1 MIQKSLFSLDNNAY
15 YIYIILLII
24 ISVIIILFYLNKTN
38 NKHGTLY
45 EKYGDTPY
53 SDNDYLK
60 QNIPT
65 DPLPYYYPI
74 QSSTVS
80 LRPCQIRFTSNNSS
94 AYVFEDEWKEFD
106 TIANKDE
113 EGNDVVLNNPYK
125 IFTKNGTSNMMF
137 KNFSEESRCFKL
149 KNDNHFKN
157 TYKYKANDLISYN
170 NYKYTTFTTA
180 ENGKK
185 EYMQMNFN
193 PSLNDTEYHNNALD
207 TICSFK
213 YKTVLDPPLKTNM
226 LYRLSINDDVVENIE
241 KSYISDNDNS
251 KFLTDDLV
259 LTELLNMESIVYY
272 YENGSFK
279 FKIIKDNTP
288 LNIIVYRFERNLLC
302 SDEEILS
309 YDKLSSDD
317 TKLNTSDLINVE
329 KLLVPTTIDDTG
341 LPYNTLNDFKTAKY
355 YYNYYNERVDYDEP
369 IYYNNKGTLLSKL
382 KKYID
387 DRINVLNVPTKN
399 KIAERKNELHQLE
412 NNKNEFAEKISTIDK
427 YIINIIT
434 LDSQNYEE
442 DTKKFLNKFY
452 KPGKI
457 YVLKHIDKKVVEPVI
472 SGGDISSHLNDKK
485 DTKTINYAV
494 GSDNNVIIE
503 MPHFPNAYYID
514 NKNKTLSYGN
524 WSVKSSLNTVNDEGL
539 SALIQHHGSRTITQ
553 THSSLYSYK
562 TERWVDRWYTKW
574 EQQCGRN
581 RQRKWVCNW
590 VEVWDTYRVFDGYDT
605 HWAHVTKNSAYGAI
619 GTKPEITIT
628 MPQVYYIS
636 AFKFYGIDG
645 QHNTTHNAKNIEVY
659 GKFQNNRN
667 VWITEKIFKFTLPQN
682 AAWNTSE
689 LYKVDVPGYYK
700 EIVFKVLDNWG
711 NKDSTKI
718 GNIYLYNNP
727 NIVEQKNINFPTDIS
742 ININNK
748 NYRMN
753 AGNYTIRSNIKDK
766 SSEIID
772 KNNKTILNVNNT
784 RLLKLTYNVPKK
796 LNELLNYNIS
806 KQPFN
811 HKKWVTKEK
820 GEKNFIELTSNKN
833 LDEYET
839 YKISAYLY
847 NNKQYIINIRLY
859 DSNKNEISSEKYKI
873 IMDNYPDKWKMFW
886 IKIYITVDISVSG
899 AIYLKTTRN
908 NNDLFHYNSN
918 NTGLDSNTAAY
929 YKSVE
934 ESKDA
939 KYSTDLKNIFEIT
952 HKEGEISE
960 LESLIINESKIINDE
975 DFKKMLSVK
984 RDTEEYED
992 DAYINRIKN
1001 TYNNILNY
1009 VNTDDSSSAYLNEN
1023 IKVNDGFKIEGKDN
1037 YDIKNYISY
1046 QSVDD
1051 DMRTPSAE
1059 SVIANEVYDI
1069 KQHAKK
1075 YIYFT
1080 KK

>member
-1 MIQKSLFSLDNNAY
+1 MIQKSLFSLDNNV
-15 YIYIILLII
+15 YIILLII

-38 NKHGTLY
+38 NKHNTLY

-53 SDNDYLK
+53 DNNEYLK

-113 EGNDVVLNNPYK
+113 EGKDVVLNNPYK

-149 KNDNHFKN
+149 KNENNMKN

-170 NYKYTTFTTA
+170 NNKYTTFTTA

-185 EYMQMNFN
+185 EYMQMNFD
-193 PSLNDTEYHNNALD
+193 PSLNDTQYHNSALD
-207 TICSFK
+207 SICSFK
-213 YKTVLDPPLKTNM
+213 YRTVLEPPLQTNI
-226 LYRLSINDDVVENIE
+226 LYRLSINDDEVENIE
-241 KSYISDNDNS
+241 KSYISDDDNS

-259 LTELLNMESIVYY
+259 MTELLNMESIVYY

-279 FKIIKDNTP
+279 FRIIKDDTP
-288 LNIIVYRFERNLLC
+288 LNIIVYKFERNLLC

-317 TKLNTSDLINVE
+317 TKLNTSALINVE
-329 KLLVPTTIDDTG
+329 NLIQPINIDDTG
-341 LPYNTLNDFKTAKY
+341 LPYNILNDFKTSKY
-355 YYNYYNERVDYDEP
+355 YYNYKNERVDYDEP
-369 IYYNNKGTLLSKL
+369 IYYNNKGILLSKL

-387 DRINVLNVPTKN
+387 DRINVLNFPIKN
-399 KIAERKNELHQLE
+399 KIAEMNNELQQLE
-412 NNKNEFAEKISTIDK
+412 NNKNAFAEKISTIDK

-442 DTKKFLNKFY
+442 DTRNFLNTFY

-457 YVLKHIDKKVVEPVI
+457 YVIKHIDRKVLEPI
-472 SGGDISSHLNDKK
+472 ITGGDISTNLNDIK

-494 GSDNNVIIE
+494 GTNNNVIIN
-503 MPHFPNAYYID
+503 MPHFPDAYYIN
-514 NKNKTLSYGN
+514 NKSNTLSYGN
-524 WSVKSSLNTVNDEGL
+524 WVVKSSLNTVNDEGL
-539 SALIQHHGSRTITQ
+539 SALIQNHASRNITQ
-553 THSSLYSYK
+553 RHSSMYSYH
-562 TERWVDRWYTKW
+562 TERWVDRGYYTWGYRGYGWRWRW
-574 EQQCGRN
+574 E
-581 RQRKWVCNW
+581 KYWVSN
-590 VEVWDTYRVFDGYDT
+590 RVFDGYDT

-628 MPQVYYIS
+628 MPQVYYITG
-636 AFKFYGIDG
+636 FKFYGIKE
-645 QHNTTHNAKNIEVY
+645 QHNVSHNAKNIEVY
-659 GKFQNNRN
+659 GKFQNDRK
-667 VWITEKIFKFTLPQN
+667 VWITEKIFKFTLPNN
-682 AAWNTSE
+682 ASWNTSE

-718 GNIYLYNNP
+718 GNIYLFNNP
-727 NIVEQKNINFPTDIS
+727 NMIEQKDINFLTDIS
-742 ININNK
+742 VNINNK
-748 NYRMN
+748 NYRIN

-766 SSEIID
+766 SSEFIN
-772 KNNKTILNVNNT
+772 KNNKTILKFNNT
-784 RLLKLTYNVPKK
+784 RLLKLTYTVPKK
-796 LNELLNYNIS
+796 LNELLEYNKS

-811 HKKWVTKEK
+811 HKKWETKEK
-820 GEKNFIELTSNKN
+820 DEKNFIELTSNKN

-847 NNKQYIINIRLY
+847 NNKKYIPNIILY
-859 DSNKNEISSEKYKI
+859 DSNKKEISREKYKI
-873 IMDNYPDKWKMFW
+873 IMDEYPDKWKMFW
-886 IKIYITVDISVSG
+886 IKIYIIVDISISG

-908 NNDLFHYNSN
+908 NNELFHYNSKN
-918 NTGLDSNTAAY
+918 PSVDSNSAAY
-929 YKSVE
+929 YKSVK
-934 ESKDA
+934 ESTNA
-939 KYSTDLKNIFEIT
+939 KYSSDLKDIFEIT
-952 HKEGEISE
+952 KKEGEISE
-960 LESLIINESKIINDE
+960 LESLIINESNFIKDD

-984 RDTEEYED
+984 RDMEEYEE
-992 DAYINRIKN
+992 DAYINKIKN

-1009 VNTDDSSSAYLNEN
+1009 VSTDDSAVAFLNDN
-1023 IKVNDGFKIEGKDN
+1023 INVNTGFKIEGQEN
-1037 YDIKNYISY
+1037 YDIKKYISY
-1046 QSVDD
+1046 QDVDD

-1059 SVIANEVYDI
+1059 RVIDNEVYDV
-1069 KQHAKK
+1069 KQHAKR

>member
-1 MIQKSLFSLDNNAY
+1 MIQKSLFSLDKNAY

-24 ISVIIILFYLNKTN
+24 ISVIIILYYLNITN

-53 SDNDYLK
+53 SNTEYLK

-94 AYVFEDEWKEFD
+94 AYVFEDGWKEFD
-106 TIANKDE
+106 TITNKDE

-193 PSLNDTEYHNNALD
+193 PSLNDIQYHNSALD

-213 YKTVLDPPLKTNM
+213 YKTVLEPPLQTNM
-226 LYRLSINDDVVENIE
+226 LYRLSIKDDVVENIE

-259 LTELLNMESIVYY
+259 MTELLNMESIVYY

-279 FKIIKDNTP
+279 FKIIKDTTP

-329 KLLVPTTIDDTG
+329 KLLIPTTIDDTG
-341 LPYNTLNDFKTAKY
+341 LPYSIINDFKTAKY
-355 YYNYYNERVDYDEP
+355 YYNWRNERVDYDEP
-369 IYYNNKGTLLSKL
+369 IYYKNKGTLLSKF

-387 DRINVLNVPTKN
+387 DRINALNVPIKN
-399 KIAERKNELHQLE
+399 KIAEKNNELQQLE
-412 NNKNEFAEKISTIDK
+412 NNKNAFAEKISTMDK

-442 DTKKFLNKFY
+442 DTKNFLNKFY

-457 YVLKHIDKKVVEPVI
+457 NVIKHINKKVLEPI
-472 SGGDISSHLNDKK
+472 ITGGEISSHLNDKK
-485 DTKTINYAV
+485 NIKTINYAI
-494 GSDNNVIIE
+494 GSDNNIIID

-514 NKNKTLSYGN
+514 NKSKTLSYGN
-524 WSVKSSLNTVNDEGL
+524 WNVKSSLNTVNDEGL
-539 SALIQHHGSRTITQ
+539 SALIQYHGSRRIQ
-553 THSSLYSYK
+553 QNHSSMYSYQ
-562 TERWVDRWYTKW
+562 TARWVDR
-574 EQQCGRN
+574 GRY
-581 RQRKWVCNW
+581 QW
-590 VEVWDTYRVFDGYDT
+590 VEKMIWTGRSRRWRWVKEWVSNHVFDGYDT
-605 HWAHVTKNSAYGAI
+605 HWVQVTKNSAYGAI
-619 GTKPEITIT
+619 GTNPEITIT
-628 MPQVYYIS
+628 MPQVYYIT
-636 AFKFYGIDG
+636 AFKFYGING
-645 QHNTTHNAKNIEVY
+645 QHNITHNAKNIEVY
-659 GKFQNNRN
+659 GKFQNDRN
-667 VWITEKIFKFTLPQN
+667 VWITEKIFKFTLPEN
-682 AAWNTSE
+682 ASWNSSL

-700 EIVFKVLDNWG
+700 EIVFKILDNWG

-718 GNIYLYNNP
+718 GNIYLYHNP
-727 NIVEQKNINFPTDIS
+727 NMVEQKNINFPTDIS
-742 ININNK
+742 IKINNK
-748 NYRMN
+748 RYNIN
-753 AGNYTIRSNIKDK
+753 AGKYTISSNIKNK
-766 SSEIID
+766 TSEFID
-772 KNNKTILNVNNT
+772 KNNKTVLKFNNT
-784 RLLKLTYNVPKK
+784 RLLKFKYTVPKNLNK
-796 LNELLNYNIS
+796 LLEYNIS

-811 HKKWVTKEK
+811 HKNWVAKEK
-820 GEKNFIELTSNKN
+820 DEKNFIELTSNKN

-839 YKISAYLY
+839 YKISTYVY
-847 NNKQYIINIRLY
+847 NNKQYIINIKLY
-859 DSNKNEISSEKYKI
+859 DSNKKEISKEKYKI

-886 IKIYITVDISVSG
+886 IKIYITVDISVTG
-899 AIYLKTTRN
+899 AIYLKTTKN
-908 NNDLFHYNSN
+908 NNDLFHYNSQN
-918 NTGLDSNTAAY
+918 PSVDSNRTAF

-934 ESKDA
+934 ESKNA
-939 KYSTDLKNIFEIT
+939 KYSSDLKDIFDIT
-952 HKEGEISE
+952 DKEGEISV
-960 LESLIINESKIINDE
+960 LESLIIKESNFIKDE
-975 DFKKMLSVK
+975 DSKKILSVK
-984 RDTEEYED
+984 RDNEEYEE
-992 DAYINRIKN
+992 DAYINKLKN

-1009 VNTDDSSSAYLNEN
+1009 KNRDDSSGAYLNKN
-1023 IKVNDGFKIEGKDN
+1023 IKVEYGFKIEGQDN
-1037 YDIKNYISY
+1037 YDVSKYISY
-1046 QSVDD
+1046 QDVDD

-1059 SVIANEVYDI
+1059 RVIENEVYDV